1 MTFTLPEDLAVQ
13 FVRRVPARNRSRYLA
28 EALAQ
33 KLAERDRQLI
43 RACEIANQDP
53 EVQAIEK
60 EFDSFSDEIAESWT
74 ETSTRRGVV
83 GRSRSNTRVR
93 D

>member
-1 MTFTLPEDLAVQ
+1 MTFTLPEELAIQ

-33 KLAERDRQLI
+33 KPAERDRQLI
-43 RACEIANQDP
+43 RACQIANEDT
-53 EVQAIEK
+53 EVRAIEK
-60 EFDSFSDEIAESWT
+60 EFDAISDEIAEPWKDT
-74 ETSTRRGVV
+74 APRRSVV
-83 GRSRSNTRVR
+83 GTSRSNSRSR